1 MSDLLQPLGKEDL
14 EAGMRPTAARGFALI
29 AGITVAM
36 LLVFNS
42 RSLVEWTRR
51 PQPGPG
57 IAALEKPAVAWHDWM
72 VRLGPAAGFE
82 KIRRAVQRSLVE

>member
-1 MSDLLQPLGKEDL
+1 MRDQWRKMRTDDL
-14 EAGMRPTAARGFALI
+14 EAGMLPSRASSFLVI
-29 AGITVAM
+29 AVIAVG
-36 LLVFNS
+36 LLAVFNS
-42 RSLVEWTRR
+42 RSLVDWTRQ

-82 KIRRAVQRSLVE
+82 KLRQVVQRTLVD

>member
-1 MSDLLQPLGKEDL
+1 MSDQLQPLGKEDL
-14 EAGMRPTAARGFALI
+14 EAGMRPTAARDFALI
-29 AGITVAM
+29 AVIAVAM

-42 RSLVEWTRR
+42 RSLVDWTRQ

-72 VRLGPAAGFE
+72 ARLGPAAAFE
-82 KIRRAVQRSLVE
+82 KLRQAMQRILVE

>member
-1 MSDLLQPLGKEDL
+1 
-14 EAGMRPTAARGFALI
+14 MRPTSAREFAII
-29 AGITVAM
+29 AIIAVAM

-42 RSLVEWTRR
+42 RSLVEWTRQ

-82 KIRRAVQRSLVE
+82 RLRQAVQRSLAE

>member
-1 MSDLLQPLGKEDL
+1 MSDPRQALGTEDL
-14 EAGMRPTAARGFALI
+14 EAGMRPGAASGFATI
-29 AGITVAM
+29 AVIAVAM

-42 RSLVEWTRR
+42 RSLVEWTRQ

-57 IAALEKPAVAWHDWM
+57 IAAFEKPAVAWHDWM

-82 KIRRAVQRSLVE
+82 RLRQAIQGSLIE

>member
-14 EAGMRPTAARGFALI
+14 EAGMRPTAARDFALI

-42 RSLVEWTRR
+42 RSLVEWTRQ